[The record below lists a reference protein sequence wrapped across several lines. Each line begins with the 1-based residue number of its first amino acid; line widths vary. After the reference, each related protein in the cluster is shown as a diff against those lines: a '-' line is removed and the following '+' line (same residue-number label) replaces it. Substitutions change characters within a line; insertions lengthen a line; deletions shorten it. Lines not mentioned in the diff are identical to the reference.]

1 MKHVRFPSHVKD
13 IKLDEFTGDE
23 SQWNLCVLENA
34 SSNSLSV
41 QEFEVYYQI
50 IEDVVYLKPS
60 KIYYSSEFE
69 NIFGFGMGCEY
80 YDKNKIIKVNSPDNF
95 AKYFE

>member
-1 MKHVRFPSHVKD
+1 MKCVRFPSCVKD
-13 IKLDEFTGDE
+13 VKLDEFTGDE
-23 SQWNLCVLENA
+23 NQWNLCVLENT
-34 SSNSLSV
+34 SCINLSV
-41 QEFEVYYQI
+41 KGFEVYYQI
-50 IEDVVYLKPS
+50 VDNVVYLKPS

-95 AKYFE
+95 AEYFE

>member
-1 MKHVRFPSHVKD
+1 MKHARFPYLVKD
-13 IKLDEFTGDE
+13 LKLDEFTGDE
-23 SQWNLCVLENA
+23 TQWNLCVLENT

-50 IEDVVYLKPS
+50 IDDVVYLKPS

-80 YDKNKIIKVNSPDNF
+80 YDKNKIIKVNSPYNF